1 MTEQSPTAADTGDF
15 FRSYEML
22 ELLGK
27 GGMGEV
33 YRGRQK
39 SLDRDV
45 AIKVVRSASDDARF
59 LREAKLA
66 AKVRSPNAVTV
77 FDFQLLPD
85 GRAMLVMELVRGRSL
100 DQVIDTEGPLN
111 EAKTLDFMR
120 DAARGMA
127 AVSDVGIVHRDL
139 KPSNLLIDES
149 SSLRVADFG
158 IARLQSS
165 DAENAITGTGIVV
178 GTPHYMAP
186 EQAEDPR
193 SVDVRSDIYSFG
205 ATFYHAATGTL
216 PFDAPSPLAV
226 LVRHKLDPLV
236 SPKAR
241 RPAIDRRISE
251 IIERCMAKQP
261 IDRFQTFE
269 DVLAAVEQPAR
280 SPWAAETDEP
290 IVLRFMEQY
299 GSRRAAILKSG
310 SDAESGVL
318 LRLYLPQG
326 RVLEIVRG
334 DLARSR
340 ADAIVSSDDESLT
353 MGGGVSG
360 HLNVASG
367 DVLRAQARMYE
378 RVRHGGV
385 VVTGAGGLKAK
396 YVFHAVTIDYLQDAI
411 LAPSRDVILQL
422 MAGCFYHAQSLM
434 VESIAFPLLG
444 TGAGGLERDV
454 ALDTMV
460 SASIRSLLHG
470 AHGVERVSI
479 FVR

>member
-1 MTEQSPTAADTGDF
+1 MTDLSPAATDSGDF
-15 FRSYEML
+15 FRSYEMF

-27 GGMGEV
+27 GGMGAV

-45 AIKVVRSASDDARF
+45 AIKVVQSASGDARF
-59 LREAKLA
+59 LREARLA
-66 AKVRSPNAVTV
+66 AKVRSPHAVTV
-77 FDFQLLPD
+77 IDFQLLPD
-85 GRAMLVMELVRGRSL
+85 GRAMLVMELVQGR
-100 DQVIDTEGPLN
+100 TLN
-111 EAKTLDFMR
+111 ELIESDGALSDAQTMSFMR
-120 DAARGMA
+120 DAAHGMS
-127 AVSDVGIVHRDL
+127 AVSEIGIVHRDL
-139 KPSNLLIDES
+139 KPSNLLIDDAG
-149 SSLRVADFG
+149 SLRVADFG
-158 IARLQSS
+158 IARLHDV
-165 DAENAITGTGIVV
+165 DADSAITATGVVV

-205 ATFYHAATGTL
+205 ATFYHATTGHL
-216 PFDAPSPLAV
+216 PFEARSPLAV

-236 SPKAR
+236 SPMAR
-241 RPAIDRRISE
+241 RPEIDRRISE

-269 DVLAAVEQPAR
+269 EVLAALEEPTR
-280 SPWAAETDEP
+280 SPWAESDDP
-290 IVLRFMEQY
+290 VVRHLMEQY
-299 GSRRAAILKSG
+299 QSVRATILEG
-310 SDAESGVL
+310 AGEPGVL
-318 LRLYLPQG
+318 LRLYHKG
-326 RVLEIVRG
+326 RVLEIFRG

-340 ADAIVSSDDESLT
+340 ADAIVSSDDESLS

-360 HLNVASG
+360 HLNAASG
-367 DVLRAQARMYE
+367 DVVRSQARMYE

-385 VVTGAGGLKAK
+385 VVTGAGDLRAK
-396 YVFHAVTIDYLQDAI
+396 YVFHAVTIDYLQDAV

-460 SASIRSLLHG
+460 AASIKALRHG
-470 AHGVERVSI
+470 AHGVERVTI
-479 FVR
+479 VIR